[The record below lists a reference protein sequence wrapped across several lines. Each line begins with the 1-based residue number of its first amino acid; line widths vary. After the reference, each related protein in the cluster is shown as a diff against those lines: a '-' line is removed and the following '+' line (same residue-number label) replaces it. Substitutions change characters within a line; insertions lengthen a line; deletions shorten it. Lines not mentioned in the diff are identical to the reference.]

1 MLLVLRIVVHLF
13 APFAPEVYIVLVNL
27 LTYVLDYFYTPTSK
41 KTPGGS
47 FTPRD
52 ICIPP
57 AIAIPGTIKPGRVGS
72 AYPTLVFEFA
82 HRHEGWQR
90 LKDEARERAFGA
102 MTSIQVFVG
111 VKIYTSAFQA
121 FWARRSPTAVGMNIM
136 QSTPRLPIANPID
149 IVFMIP
155 AVHILWGCGPNYQLP
170 PLPSANLV
178 LSMEHLRLAIIDE
191 M

>member
-1 MLLVLRIVVHLF
+1 
-13 APFAPEVYIVLVNL
+13 
-27 LTYVLDYFYTPTSK
+27 VLDYFYTATSK
-41 KTPGGS
+41 KSPDGS

-52 ICIPP
+52 IRIPP

-90 LKDEARERAFGA
+90 LKDEARERAFAA

-111 VKIYTSAFQA
+111 VKIYTSDFQA
-121 FWARRSPTAVGMNIM
+121 FWARRSPTGVGMNIV
-136 QSTPRLPIANPID
+136 QSTAKLPVANPTN

-155 AVHILWGCGPNYQLP
+155 AVEIFWGCGPNYQLP

-178 LSMEHLRLAIIDE
+178 LSLEHLRLAIVDE